1 MNSIKV
7 SILCQTFNHEAYIE
21 EALKG
26 FLMQETD
33 FDFEICIHDDAST
46 DKTTEIIRNYES
58 RFPDKI
64 KPIYQFTNQYGLG
77 KRITRINMARAQGQ
91 YFAICEGDD
100 YWTDPRKLQKQADWL
115 DAHPETTCV
124 IHACMK
130 VNANHPNRKGSW
142 IYSETDRDLTLDEII
157 SKRGL
162 IASYSTYLYRR
173 PESEYPPFFYDYPIG
188 DVTRLIFS
196 AMHGTVHYMSDPMS
210 VYRVGIANSWS
221 DRIRLNN
228 EKIVAH
234 YKREINFYQNLDVHL
249 DRKCHHSIR
258 NVITKIELLEFIK
271 RRDYDKMDQTIY
283 KDEFK
288 KQTIRF
294 KLAYHCEKYFPRGFQ
309 VLKEFRYRNWV

>member
-1 MNSIKV
+1 MSSIKV
-7 SILCQTFNHEAYIE
+7 SILCQTFNHEVYIE
-21 EALKG
+21 DAIKG

-46 DKTTEIIRNYES
+46 DKTSEIIRNYES
-58 RFPDKI
+58 LFPEKI
-64 KPIYQFTNQYGLG
+64 KPIYQSTNQYSLG

-100 YWTDPRKLQKQADWL
+100 YWTDPRKLQKQVDWL
-115 DAHPETTCV
+115 DAHPETICV

-130 VNANHPNRKGSW
+130 ENANFPSRRGSW
-142 IYSETDRDLTLDEII
+142 IYSKVNRDLSLDEII

-173 PESEYPPFFYDYPIG
+173 PEAEYPAFFYEYPIG

-196 AMHGTVHYMSDPMS
+196 AMHGSVHYMSDLMS
-210 VYRVGIANSWS
+210 VYRVGIRHSWS
-221 DRIRLNN
+221 ERIRLNN

-234 YKREINFYQNLDVHL
+234 YTREINFYKNLDVYL
-249 DRKCHHSIR
+249 EGRYKRTID
-258 NVITKIELLEFIK
+258 NVITKIELLRFIK
-271 RRDYDKMDQTIY
+271 MRDYAKIGQTIY
-283 KDEFK
+283 RNEFK
-288 KQTIRF
+288 KQTLRF